1 MVALPWLY
9 EYYKPRG
16 WNNLFT
22 SRAKI
27 ALYSASGATA
37 VPQVTLGNVKHSNGK
52 SFSSWNTI
60 SIMYGGE
67 WNGGFG
73 RENTESVEYSAETG
87 TTGDLSFFLSCQ
99 GAIPGIVPGSVS
111 LALKTG

>member
-1 MVALPWLY
+1 MVAICHGFMSIINQGVGIICLQVVLKQHFIQLP
-9 EYYKPRG
+9 EQR
-16 WNNLFT
+16 
-22 SRAKI
+22 
-27 ALYSASGATA
+27 

-87 TTGDLSFFLSCQ
+87 TTGDLLFFLSCQ